1 MKKTYDWNAVAVHIP
16 HVFLE
21 LLQLRNMC
29 YKAVLNNIFQVGVEK
44 GEVLLG
50 RKKLPCFQ
58 QLWWRAAGNRFI
70 TNKNVFKQ
78 GCIIH
83 MMDLGS

>member
-1 MKKTYDWNAVAVHIP
+1 MPAVKRIP

-21 LLQLRNMC
+21 LLQFRNMC

-70 TNKNVFKQ
+70 TNKNVFKLANF
-78 GCIIH
+78 
-83 MMDLGS
+83 DFLLSL